1 MNHIPPLAPEQLIT
15 VALQAQEWN
24 WLLDIVIGA
33 SVPYRLSAPLIGK
46 ISQQALAAAQSIQA
60 PPQISPPRLHAV
72 QDETGS

>member
-24 WLLDIVIGA
+24 WLLDIIIGA
-33 SVPYRLSAPLIGK
+33 NVPYRVSAPLIGK
-46 ISQQALAAAQSIQA
+46 VSQQALAAAQSIQA
-60 PPQISPPRLHAV
+60 PPQLPPRLHAV